1 MIYSETPNI
10 IPFRSSFKG
19 ELLSQAQLN
28 RLKSGTLHLLEEVG
42 VHFPSRRALEIFAD
56 NGARVDMQKQI
67 VRIPSELVEKAM
79 SNAPRSFVQA
89 GRKERFD
96 LHLDGSC
103 SYLCTSGV
111 AVHVIDPKTRE
122 QRPSRKEDV
131 ALMARVCDA
140 LPMVSFFWP
149 MVSAQDYGRTAPLHE
164 CHAGLTNTLK
174 HVRGATTVF
183 PKMARYIVDM
193 ATVVAGSE
201 NERRRRPPINANI
214 CTIAPLGHDTD
225 GIESALVYAEAGI
238 PVSFMAMTTM
248 GSTAP
253 ATPLGALVVGDAE
266 VVSAMVLIQLAYPG
280 APVCHSLL
288 VSLMDPRTGGYI
300 VKVPSPLRIIATQ
313 LAHAWK
319 VPCLGGGSMSTD
331 ALEIGWH
338 SGADGGLATALIALS
353 GAEISGFLGLLGG
366 AMILYPEQIILGH
379 ETCQTAYELL
389 HGFDFREADMALEII
404 EQVGPRG
411 NFLMEKHTRQHIRD
425 FRLSPLLR
433 QKALDGGFRDPRE
446 AAFEEFKR
454 IAQTHHPE
462 PLPREVLTELD
473 RILTTADR
481 EAEKIP

>member
-1 MIYSETPNI
+1 MTYSETPNI
-10 IPFRSSFKG
+10 IPFSSPFKG
-19 ELLSQAQLN
+19 EVLSQSQLK
-28 RLKSGTLHLLEEVG
+28 RLKSGTLYLLEEVG
-42 VHFPSRRALEIFAD
+42 IHFPSRRALEIFAD

-67 VRIPSELVEKAM
+67 VRIPPELVEKAM
-79 SNAPRSFVQA
+79 SRAPRSFVQA

-96 LHLDGSC
+96 LLLDGSC

-111 AVHVIDPKTRE
+111 AVHVVDPETRK

-140 LPMVSFFWP
+140 LPMISFFWP
-149 MVSAQDYGRTAPLHE
+149 MVSAQDCGCTAPLHE

-201 NERRRRPPINANI
+201 DERRRRPPINANI

-280 APVCHSLL
+280 SPVCHSLL

-300 VKVPSPLRIIATQ
+300 VKVPSPLRIMATQ
-313 LAHAWK
+313 LAHSWK

-338 SGADGGLATALIALS
+338 SGTDGGIGSSFVALS
-353 GAEISGFLGLLGG
+353 GAEISGFLGLVGG
-366 AMILYPEQIILGH
+366 AMILYPEQIILAH
-379 ETCQTAYELL
+379 EVCQTAYELL
-389 HGFDFREADMALEII
+389 HGFDFNEADMALEII
-404 EQVGPRG
+404 KRVGPRG
-411 NFLMEKHTRQHIRD
+411 HFLMEKHTRQHIRD
-425 FRLSPLLR
+425 FRFSPLLR
-433 QKALDGGFRDPRE
+433 QKATNGGFRDPRE
-446 AAFEEFKR
+446 VAFEEFKH
-454 IAQTHHPE
+454 IDQTHHPE
-462 PLPREVLTELD
+462 PLPREVLAELD
-473 RILTTADR
+473 VILATADR
-481 EAEKIP
+481 EAEKMP